1 MPTVPIEWPNNLVT
15 KAMVKST
22 AGLSGT
28 QIVRHESINIELYG
42 PATTIAALT
51 KWLHLVRGATGTI
64 VAAQVVHAVAGTGD
78 RTVTVDLQKSTAGGA
93 FATILSGT
101 MQVLVATTIRTAV
114 TATISSA
121 GVVAGDIIEAIV
133 TLGGTTGSYP
143 QGLLL
148 TVTIEEDYA

>member
-1 MPTVPIEWPNNLVT
+1 MPTVPFEVPNNFVT
-15 KAMVKST
+15 KAMIKST
-22 AGLSGT
+22 AGLSGA
-28 QIVRHESINIELYG
+28 QIVRHESINIELFG

-78 RTVTVDLQKSTAGGA
+78 RTVTVDIQKSTGGSA
-93 FATILSGT
+93 FATMLSGT

-114 TATISSA
+114 TATFSSQS
-121 GVVAGDIIEAIV
+121 VVAGDIVEAIV

-148 TVTIEEDYA
+148 TVTIEEDYS